1 MRRNFGD
8 SRSTSLSLDE
18 FLAEKE
24 ADGFEF
30 LDGKEPWL
38 KGATTRKAGHPAGTG
53 GISEGRGLSSK

>member
-1 MRRNFGD
+1 
-8 SRSTSLSLDE
+8 
-18 FLAEKE
+18 LAEKE